1 MLLCVLL
8 SGCWPFFYEP
18 LPGDDDGGVF
28 DDDGGMTTTDAGPA
42 LDKVNCTWKGK
53 KLYGKIEF
61 VDSFPDL
68 KIREVTALADLKVE
82 MVSSLPSRCGEW
94 QEVTSLPTL
103 RVKKVTAFEDL
114 EVEFVTAF
122 PGFR

>member
-1 MLLCVLL
+1 MCVAS
-8 SGCWPFFYEP
+8 SGCWLIADPIP
-18 LPGDDDGGVF
+18 ADDDGGSIF
-28 DDDGGMTTTDAGPA
+28 FADDAGVTDAGPA

-68 KIREVTALADLKVE
+68 KIREVTALPDFKVE

-103 RVKKVTAFEDL
+103 RVKRVTAFEDL

-122 PGFR
+122 P